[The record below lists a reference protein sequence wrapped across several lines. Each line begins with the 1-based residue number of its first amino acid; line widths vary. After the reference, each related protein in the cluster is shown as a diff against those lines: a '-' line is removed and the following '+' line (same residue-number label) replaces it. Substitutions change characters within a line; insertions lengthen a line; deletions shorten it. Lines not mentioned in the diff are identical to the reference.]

1 MLAVGHNELAVG
13 DNDDTSLEVAGL
25 RVHADGPRETLVP
38 EFKRWGL
45 AGIAGYRG
53 AQEHL

>member
-13 DNDDTSLEVAGL
+13 DNDDASLEVAGL
-25 RVHADGPRETLVP
+25 RVHMDGPHETLVP
-38 EFKRWGL
+38 DSKRWGL